1 MYKAYSLLQKF
12 NSIHTS
18 IQYVQFKASEYPK
31 LIYKH
36 VYLSTECEKT
46 SHWDRTRAG
55 HRNKP
60 STVEVL

>member
-1 MYKAYSLLQKF
+1 MVYCKNSTVYILVYSMY
-12 NSIHTS
+12 NSNE
-18 IQYVQFKASEYPK
+18 ASEYPK

-36 VYLSTECEKT
+36 AYVYLSTECVKP
-46 SHWDRTRAG
+46 SQWDRTRAG